1 MLKKKILYTL
11 MGATL
16 LTPLASTAGK
26 AETPLPARSDDADI
40 VLTGTIGNIRS
51 DEFDLKYSSGV
62 ITVELD
68 ELKWNGDETK
78 HLRTGQIV
86 TVSGQIDDDLFEGR
100 EIEADNIYVQDS
112 SVYYYTNDVRPSY
125 AVQYERDGADERY
138 VSMQGTV
145 SDISGNK
152 FTITGRNH
160 AVMQVDASDLS
171 YDPFDDEGIKIKSG
185 DRVHVYGE
193 FDDGFFESHEIEADS
208 IVILSQAGVT
218 VQ

>member
-1 MLKKKILYTL
+1 MLKKTFLYTL

-16 LTPLASTAGK
+16 LTPITSFAANN
-26 AETPLPARSDDADI
+26 ETPLPSRSDGADV
-40 VLTGTIGNIRS
+40 VLTGKVGDIRS
-51 DEFDLKYSSGV
+51 DEFDLHYSTGS

-68 ELKWNGDETK
+68 DLKWTGRETDY
-78 HLRTGQIV
+78 LRKGQFV

-100 EIEADNIYVQDS
+100 EIKAENLFIQSS
-112 SVYYYTNDVRPSY
+112 SVYYYTNDARPSY
-125 AVQYERDGADERY
+125 AVQYEREGADERY

-145 SDISGNK
+145 SDIKGDK

-160 AVMQVDASDLS
+160 AVMQVDAGDLN
-171 YDPFDDEGIKIKSG
+171 YDPFDDEGIKIKAG

-208 IVILSQAGVT
+208 IVILSQAGIT
-218 VQ
+218 MQ